1 MRTIRQFK
9 DGLNRILQAV
19 PKIYQLQPIGVILEE
34 ILQGLM
40 PLVNSKDLSFW

>member
-34 ILQGLM
+34 ICR
-40 PLVNSKDLSFW
+40 PDASCNSKDASFW